1 MEVPHQHAERQDLMR
16 RLIATAIALSTTLL
30 GVTITSSSA
39 PAWAG
44 DNCPRV
50 NRYGMCLSDA
60 THAPV
65 RDGPPQGGGESA
77 TGTSTGAGPRGVCR
91 DEGKVIPCSKGGFS
105 WMSSATG
112 SGYGAVMGDVPANDP
127 GWGGHNASE
136 GAIAYCPLDGVSGVT
151 FFVPNGAAP
160 QIVDA
165 AAIARAMLARA
176 PFEVAD
182 LEMAPSYGSHTYI
195 RIDNWFWVPQG
206 QWHNV
211 SLTEDVGPAAVTL
224 MAEPSRLVV
233 DTGNNSP
240 AVTSCSDAGRPWR
253 DGMSNA
259 AQTTCSYAY
268 ESIKNPS
275 GDTYNVSGRIYY
287 EVSWTCAGACSAP
300 AGALGEHPAPAGEEH
315 PVEVRQ
321 RQTVVTQ

>member
-1 MEVPHQHAERQDLMR
+1 MC
-16 RLIATAIALSTTLL
+16 RLIATAIALSATVL
-30 GVTITSSSA
+30 GVTILDSFA

-44 DNCPRV
+44 DNCSRV

-65 RDGPPQGGGESA
+65 PDTPPQGGGESA
-77 TGTSTGAGPRGVCR
+77 TGTFNGAGPRVCR

-105 WMSSATG
+105 WMSSPTG
-112 SGYGAVMGDVPANDP
+112 SCYGAVMDDAPANDP
-127 GWGGHNASE
+127 GWAGHNASE
-136 GAIAYCPLDGVSGVT
+136 GSIAYCPLDGISGVT
-151 FFVPNGAAP
+151 FFLPNGAAP

-176 PFEVAD
+176 PFEVAN
-182 LEMAPSYGSHTYI
+182 LQMAPPYGSHTYI
-195 RIDNWFWVPQG
+195 RIENWFWVPEG

-224 MAEPSRLVV
+224 TAEPSRLVV

-240 AVTSCSDAGRPWR
+240 APASCSDAGRPWR

-259 AQTTCSYAY
+259 AQTTCSYTY

-300 AGALGEHPAPAGEEH
+300 AGALGEYPAPASEEH